1 MYKLEIKEHKYGFT
15 YAIYLGER
23 EITWGIR
30 VDQHRARLDGIEDLN
45 LCRHFR
51 VGQQ

>member
-1 MYKLEIKEHKYGFT
+1 MYKLKVEESKYGFLYIIT
-15 YAIYLGER
+15 LNDH
-23 EITWGIR
+23 EIHRGFR

-51 VGQQ
+51 VGQ